1 MTYKHFFITAP
12 IVSLKGQPAILFD
25 GKQATLLEALED
37 QKVKVFSECRNGF
50 CGACKTKV
58 ISGEVTY
65 TKQPLAELEQDECLP
80 CCCIPKTDLNLSLSK
95 DDSEQVSAS
104 KANPTQSMTNKSQQG
119 VEMAFLL
126 DDAILGGN

>member
-25 GKQATLLEALED
+25 GKQATLLEALEHK
-37 QKVKVFSECRNGF
+37 KVNVFSECRNGF

-65 TKQPLAELEQDECLP
+65 IKQPLAELEQDECLP

-95 DDSEQVSAS
+95 DSIEPVCTS
-104 KANPTQSMTNKSQQG
+104 KANHTQPMKKNPKKGLKSLS
-119 VEMAFLL
+119 A
-126 DDAILGGN
+126 

>member
-25 GKQATLLEALED
+25 GKQATLLEALEYK
-37 QKVKVFSECRNGF
+37 KVKVFSECRNGF

-65 TKQPLAELEQDECLP
+65 IKQPLAELEQDECLP

-95 DDSEQVSAS
+95 DDNQQVCVS
-104 KANPTQSMTNKSQQG
+104 KANSTQSITDQSQQG
-119 VEMAFLL
+119 VEMAFSL
-126 DDAILGGN
+126 DNAILGGR